1 MNIQGTSKVIA
12 ITKDQA
18 QKMKSAYINQIDAM
32 SLPTEPIAP
41 VTVAPTVE
49 PLTMEAP
56 AMSGVTNADII
67 GQTPSDPVA
76 PTVEPLTVE
85 APAMSGVTNADV
97 IGQTP
102 NAPVAPETQPLTTPE
117 APTVSQDTTQSL
129 AGYPDTSA
137 MSVDE
142 LKDEMAKI
150 EQEMATKNIKIMDF
164 LDEINADFLYH
175 QQLVAELDKKMG
187 LTKAPVET
195 PPIVQNVAPAATA
208 TPVVQETSQEISP
221 FSPGTTGNM
230 FDVPTSGMSL

>member
-18 QKMKSAYINQIDAM
+18 QKMKSAYTNQIDAM

-49 PLTMEAP
+49 PLTMEDP

-67 GQTPSDPVA
+67 GQTPS
-76 PTVEPLTVE
+76 
-85 APAMSGVTNADV
+85 
-97 IGQTP
+97 
-102 NAPVAPETQPLTTPE
+102 APVAPEIQPLTTPE
-117 APTVSQDTTQSL
+117 APIVSQDTTQSL

-187 LTKAPVET
+187 LTKAPNET
-195 PPIVQNVAPAATA
+195 APIVQNVAPAATA

>member
-18 QKMKSAYINQIDAM
+18 QKMKSAYTNQIDAM

-49 PLTMEAP
+49 PLTMENP

-67 GQTPSDPVA
+67 GQTPS
-76 PTVEPLTVE
+76 
-85 APAMSGVTNADV
+85 
-97 IGQTP
+97 
-102 NAPVAPETQPLTTPE
+102 APVAPETQPLNTPE
-117 APTVSQDTTQSL
+117 APIVSQDTTQSL

-187 LTKAPVET
+187 LTKAPNET
-195 PPIVQNVAPAATA
+195 APIVQNVAPAATA

>member
-18 QKMKSAYINQIDAM
+18 QKMKSAYTNQIDAM

-67 GQTPSDPVA
+67 GQTPS
-76 PTVEPLTVE
+76 
-85 APAMSGVTNADV
+85 
-97 IGQTP
+97 
-102 NAPVAPETQPLTTPE
+102 APVAPETQPLNTPE
-117 APTVSQDTTQSL
+117 APIVSQDTTQSL

-187 LTKAPVET
+187 LTKAPNET
-195 PPIVQNVAPAATA
+195 APIVQNVAPAATA

>member
-18 QKMKSAYINQIDAM
+18 QKMKSAYTNQINVM

-67 GQTPSDPVA
+67 GQTPS
-76 PTVEPLTVE
+76 
-85 APAMSGVTNADV
+85 
-97 IGQTP
+97 
-102 NAPVAPETQPLTTPE
+102 APVVPETQPLTTPA

-129 AGYPDTSA
+129 AGYPNTSA

-187 LTKAPVET
+187 LTKAPIET
-195 PPIVQNVAPAATA
+195 APTVQNVAPAAPV
-208 TPVVQETSQEISP
+208 TPVVQEATQEISP

>member
-18 QKMKSAYINQIDAM
+18 QKMKSAYTNQIDAM

-49 PLTMEAP
+49 PLTMEDP

-67 GQTPSDPVA
+67 GQTPS
-76 PTVEPLTVE
+76 
-85 APAMSGVTNADV
+85 
-97 IGQTP
+97 
-102 NAPVAPETQPLTTPE
+102 APVAPEIQPLTTPE

-187 LTKAPVET
+187 LTKAPIET
-195 PPIVQNVAPAATA
+195 APNVQNVAPAATA

>member
-18 QKMKSAYINQIDAM
+18 QKMKSAYTNQIDAM

-49 PLTMEAP
+49 PLTMEDP

-67 GQTPSDPVA
+67 GQTPS
-76 PTVEPLTVE
+76 
-85 APAMSGVTNADV
+85 
-97 IGQTP
+97 
-102 NAPVAPETQPLTTPE
+102 APVAPETQPLNTPE
-117 APTVSQDTTQSL
+117 APIVSQDTTQSL

-187 LTKAPVET
+187 LTKAPNET
-195 PPIVQNVAPAATA
+195 APIVQNVAPAATA

-230 FDVPTSGMSL
+230 FDVPTSGMIL

>member
-18 QKMKSAYINQIDAM
+18 QKMKSAYTNQINAM

-67 GQTPSDPVA
+67 GQTPS
-76 PTVEPLTVE
+76 
-85 APAMSGVTNADV
+85 
-97 IGQTP
+97 
-102 NAPVAPETQPLTTPE
+102 APVVPETKPLTTPA

-129 AGYPDTSA
+129 AGYPNTSA

-187 LTKAPVET
+187 LTKAPIET
-195 PPIVQNVAPAATA
+195 APTVQNVAPAAPV
-208 TPVVQETSQEISP
+208 TPVVQEATQEISP

>member
-18 QKMKSAYINQIDAM
+18 QKMKSAYTNQIDAM

-49 PLTMEAP
+49 PLTMEDP

-67 GQTPSDPVA
+67 GQTPS
-76 PTVEPLTVE
+76 
-85 APAMSGVTNADV
+85 
-97 IGQTP
+97 
-102 NAPVAPETQPLTTPE
+102 APVAPETQPLTTPE
-117 APTVSQDTTQSL
+117 APIVSQDTTQSL

-187 LTKAPVET
+187 LTKAPNET
-195 PPIVQNVAPAATA
+195 APIVQNVAPAATA

>member
-18 QKMKSAYINQIDAM
+18 QKMKSAYTNQIDAM

-49 PLTMEAP
+49 PLTMEDP

-67 GQTPSDPVA
+67 GQTPS
-76 PTVEPLTVE
+76 
-85 APAMSGVTNADV
+85 
-97 IGQTP
+97 
-102 NAPVAPETQPLTTPE
+102 APVAPETQPLNTPE
-117 APTVSQDTTQSL
+117 APIVSQDTTQSL

-142 LKDEMAKI
+142 LKDEMVKI
-150 EQEMATKNIKIMDF
+150 EHEMATKNIKIMDF

-187 LTKAPVET
+187 LTKAPNET
-195 PPIVQNVAPAATA
+195 APIVQNVAPAATA

>member
-18 QKMKSAYINQIDAM
+18 QKMKSAYTNQIDAM

-67 GQTPSDPVA
+67 GQTPS
-76 PTVEPLTVE
+76 
-85 APAMSGVTNADV
+85 
-97 IGQTP
+97 
-102 NAPVAPETQPLTTPE
+102 APVAPETQPLTTPE
-117 APTVSQDTTQSL
+117 APIVSQDTTQSL

-175 QQLVAELDKKMG
+175 KQLLAELDKKMG
-187 LTKAPVET
+187 LTKAPIET
-195 PPIVQNVAPAATA
+195 APNVQNVAPAATA

-230 FDVPTSGMSL
+230 FDVPTSGMIL

>member
-18 QKMKSAYINQIDAM
+18 QKMKSAYTNQINAM

-67 GQTPSDPVA
+67 GQTPS
-76 PTVEPLTVE
+76 
-85 APAMSGVTNADV
+85 
-97 IGQTP
+97 
-102 NAPVAPETQPLTTPE
+102 APVVPETQPLTTPA

-187 LTKAPVET
+187 LTKAPIET
-195 PPIVQNVAPAATA
+195 APTVQNVAPAAPV
-208 TPVVQETSQEISP
+208 TPVVQEATQEISP

>member
-18 QKMKSAYINQIDAM
+18 QKMKSAYTNQINAM

-67 GQTPSDPVA
+67 GQTPS
-76 PTVEPLTVE
+76 
-85 APAMSGVTNADV
+85 
-97 IGQTP
+97 
-102 NAPVAPETQPLTTPE
+102 APVVPETQPLTTPA

-129 AGYPDTSA
+129 AGYPNTSA

-187 LTKAPVET
+187 LTKAPIET
-195 PPIVQNVAPAATA
+195 APTVQNVAPAAPV
-208 TPVVQETSQEISP
+208 TPVVQEATQEISP

>member
-18 QKMKSAYINQIDAM
+18 QKMKSAYTNQIDAM

-49 PLTMEAP
+49 PLTMEDP

-67 GQTPSDPVA
+67 GQTPS
-76 PTVEPLTVE
+76 
-85 APAMSGVTNADV
+85 
-97 IGQTP
+97 
-102 NAPVAPETQPLTTPE
+102 APVAPETQPLNTPE
-117 APTVSQDTTQSL
+117 APIVSQDTTQSL

-187 LTKAPVET
+187 LTKAPNET
-195 PPIVQNVAPAATA
+195 APIVQNVAPAATA

-230 FDVPTSGMSL
+230 FDVPTSGKSL

>member
-18 QKMKSAYINQIDAM
+18 QKMKSAYTNQINAM

-41 VTVAPTVE
+41 VTATPTVE

-56 AMSGVTNADII
+56 AMGGVTNADII
-67 GQTPSDPVA
+67 GQTPS
-76 PTVEPLTVE
+76 
-85 APAMSGVTNADV
+85 APA
-97 IGQTP
+97 
-102 NAPVAPETQPLTTPE
+102 APETQPLTTPE

-129 AGYPDTSA
+129 AGYPNISA

-187 LTKAPVET
+187 LTKAPIET
-195 PPIVQNVAPAATA
+195 APTVQNVAPAAPV
-208 TPVVQETSQEISP
+208 TPVVQEVTQEISP

>member
-18 QKMKSAYINQIDAM
+18 QKMKSAYTNQIDAM

-49 PLTMEAP
+49 PLTMKDP

-67 GQTPSDPVA
+67 GQTPS
-76 PTVEPLTVE
+76 
-85 APAMSGVTNADV
+85 
-97 IGQTP
+97 
-102 NAPVAPETQPLTTPE
+102 APVAPETQPLTTPE
-117 APTVSQDTTQSL
+117 APIVSQDTTQSL

-187 LTKAPVET
+187 LTKAPNET
-195 PPIVQNVAPAATA
+195 APIVQNVAPAATA

>member
-18 QKMKSAYINQIDAM
+18 QKMKSAYTNQIDAM

-49 PLTMEAP
+49 PLTMEDP

-67 GQTPSDPVA
+67 GQTPS
-76 PTVEPLTVE
+76 
-85 APAMSGVTNADV
+85 
-97 IGQTP
+97 
-102 NAPVAPETQPLTTPE
+102 APVAPETQPLTTPE

-150 EQEMATKNIKIMDF
+150 EHEMATKNIKIMVSF
-164 LDEINADFLYH
+164 RH
-175 QQLVAELDKKMG
+175 
-187 LTKAPVET
+187 T
-195 PPIVQNVAPAATA
+195 
-208 TPVVQETSQEISP
+208 
-221 FSPGTTGNM
+221 
-230 FDVPTSGMSL
+230 

>member
-18 QKMKSAYINQIDAM
+18 QKMKSAYTNQIDAM

-49 PLTMEAP
+49 PLTMEDP

-67 GQTPSDPVA
+67 GQTPS
-76 PTVEPLTVE
+76 
-85 APAMSGVTNADV
+85 
-97 IGQTP
+97 
-102 NAPVAPETQPLTTPE
+102 APVAPETQPLTTPE
-117 APTVSQDTTQSL
+117 APIVSQDTTQSL

-150 EQEMATKNIKIMDF
+150 EQEMATKNIRIMDF

-187 LTKAPVET
+187 LTKAPNET
-195 PPIVQNVAPAATA
+195 APIVQNVAPAATA

>member
-18 QKMKSAYINQIDAM
+18 QKMKSAYTNQINAM

-41 VTVAPTVE
+41 VTATPTVE

-56 AMSGVTNADII
+56 AMGGVTNADII
-67 GQTPSDPVA
+67 GQTPS
-76 PTVEPLTVE
+76 
-85 APAMSGVTNADV
+85 
-97 IGQTP
+97 
-102 NAPVAPETQPLTTPE
+102 APVAPETQPLTTP
-117 APTVSQDTTQSL
+117 ATPTVSQDTTQSL
-129 AGYPDTSA
+129 AGYPNTSA
-137 MSVDE
+137 MSADE

-187 LTKAPVET
+187 LTKAPIET
-195 PPIVQNVAPAATA
+195 APTVQNVASAAPV
-208 TPVVQETSQEISP
+208 TPVVQEATQEISP

>member
-18 QKMKSAYINQIDAM
+18 QKMKSAYTKQINAM

-41 VTVAPTVE
+41 VTAAPTVE
-49 PLTMEAP
+49 PLTMDAP
-56 AMSGVTNADII
+56 TMGSVTNADII
-67 GQTPSDPVA
+67 GQTPS
-76 PTVEPLTVE
+76 
-85 APAMSGVTNADV
+85 
-97 IGQTP
+97 
-102 NAPVAPETQPLTTPE
+102 APVVPETQPLTTPE

-187 LTKAPVET
+187 LTKAPTET
-195 PPIVQNVAPAATA
+195 APIVQNVAPTATA
-208 TPVVQETSQEISP
+208 TPVVQEKPQEISP

>member
-18 QKMKSAYINQIDAM
+18 QKMKSAYTNQIDAM

-49 PLTMEAP
+49 PLTMEDP

-67 GQTPSDPVA
+67 GQTPSA
-76 PTVEPLTVE
+76 
-85 APAMSGVTNADV
+85 
-97 IGQTP
+97 Q
-102 NAPVAPETQPLTTPE
+102 VAPETQPLTTPE
-117 APTVSQDTTQSL
+117 APIVSQDTTQSL

-187 LTKAPVET
+187 LTKAPNET
-195 PPIVQNVAPAATA
+195 APIVQNVAPAATA

>member
-18 QKMKSAYINQIDAM
+18 QKMKSAYTNQIDAM

-49 PLTMEAP
+49 PLTMEEP

-67 GQTPSDPVA
+67 GQTPS
-76 PTVEPLTVE
+76 
-85 APAMSGVTNADV
+85 
-97 IGQTP
+97 
-102 NAPVAPETQPLTTPE
+102 APVAPETQPLNTPE
-117 APTVSQDTTQSL
+117 APIVSQDTTQSL

-187 LTKAPVET
+187 LTKAPNET
-195 PPIVQNVAPAATA
+195 APIVQNVAPAATA

>member
-18 QKMKSAYINQIDAM
+18 QKMKSAYTNQIDAM

-49 PLTMEAP
+49 PLTMEDP

-67 GQTPSDPVA
+67 GQTPSV
-76 PTVEPLTVE
+76 
-85 APAMSGVTNADV
+85 
-97 IGQTP
+97 
-102 NAPVAPETQPLTTPE
+102 PVAPETQPLTTPE
-117 APTVSQDTTQSL
+117 APIVSQDTTQSL

-150 EQEMATKNIKIMDF
+150 EHEMATKNIKIMDF

-187 LTKAPVET
+187 LTKAPIKT
-195 PPIVQNVAPAATA
+195 APNVQNIAPAATA

>member
-18 QKMKSAYINQIDAM
+18 QKMKSAYTNQIDAM

-49 PLTMEAP
+49 PLTMEDP

-67 GQTPSDPVA
+67 GQTPS
-76 PTVEPLTVE
+76 
-85 APAMSGVTNADV
+85 
-97 IGQTP
+97 
-102 NAPVAPETQPLTTPE
+102 APVAPEIQPLTTPE
-117 APTVSQDTTQSL
+117 APIVSQDTTQSL

-187 LTKAPVET
+187 LTKAPNET
-195 PPIVQNVAPAATA
+195 APNVQNVAPAATA

>member
-18 QKMKSAYINQIDAM
+18 QKMKSAYTNQINAM

-41 VTVAPTVE
+41 VTATPTVE

-56 AMSGVTNADII
+56 AMGGVTNADII
-67 GQTPSDPVA
+67 GQTPS
-76 PTVEPLTVE
+76 
-85 APAMSGVTNADV
+85 
-97 IGQTP
+97 
-102 NAPVAPETQPLTTPE
+102 APVVPETQPLTTPE

-187 LTKAPVET
+187 LTKAPIET
-195 PPIVQNVAPAATA
+195 APTVQNVAPAAPV
-208 TPVVQETSQEISP
+208 TPVVQEVTQEISP

>member
-18 QKMKSAYINQIDAM
+18 QKMKSAYTNQIDAM

-49 PLTMEAP
+49 PLTMEDP

-67 GQTPSDPVA
+67 GQTPS
-76 PTVEPLTVE
+76 
-85 APAMSGVTNADV
+85 
-97 IGQTP
+97 
-102 NAPVAPETQPLTTPE
+102 APVAPETQPLTTPE
-117 APTVSQDTTQSL
+117 APIVSQDTTQSL

-150 EQEMATKNIKIMDF
+150 EHEMATKNIKIMDF

-187 LTKAPVET
+187 LTKAPNET
-195 PPIVQNVAPAATA
+195 ATIVQNVAPAATA

>member
-18 QKMKSAYINQIDAM
+18 QKMKSAYTNQINAM

-67 GQTPSDPVA
+67 GQTPS
-76 PTVEPLTVE
+76 
-85 APAMSGVTNADV
+85 
-97 IGQTP
+97 
-102 NAPVAPETQPLTTPE
+102 APVVPETQPLTTPA

-129 AGYPDTSA
+129 AGYPNTSA

-187 LTKAPVET
+187 LTKAPIET
-195 PPIVQNVAPAATA
+195 APTVQNVASAAPV
-208 TPVVQETSQEISP
+208 TPVVQEATQEISP

>member
-18 QKMKSAYINQIDAM
+18 QKMKSAYTNQIDAM

-49 PLTMEAP
+49 PLTMEDP

-67 GQTPSDPVA
+67 GQTPS
-76 PTVEPLTVE
+76 
-85 APAMSGVTNADV
+85 
-97 IGQTP
+97 
-102 NAPVAPETQPLTTPE
+102 APVAPETQPLNTPE
-117 APTVSQDTTQSL
+117 APIVSQDTTQSL

-187 LTKAPVET
+187 LTKAPNET
-195 PPIVQNVAPAATA
+195 APIVQNVAPAATA

>member
-18 QKMKSAYINQIDAM
+18 QKMKSAYTNQIDAM

-49 PLTMEAP
+49 PLTMEDP

-67 GQTPSDPVA
+67 GQTPS
-76 PTVEPLTVE
+76 
-85 APAMSGVTNADV
+85 
-97 IGQTP
+97 
-102 NAPVAPETQPLTTPE
+102 APVAPEIQPLTTPE

-187 LTKAPVET
+187 LTKAPNET
-195 PPIVQNVAPAATA
+195 APIVQNVAPAATA

>member
-18 QKMKSAYINQIDAM
+18 QKMKSAYTNQIDAM

-49 PLTMEAP
+49 PLTMEDP

-67 GQTPSDPVA
+67 GQTPS
-76 PTVEPLTVE
+76 
-85 APAMSGVTNADV
+85 
-97 IGQTP
+97 
-102 NAPVAPETQPLTTPE
+102 APVAPETQPLTTPE
-117 APTVSQDTTQSL
+117 APIVSQDTTQSL

-187 LTKAPVET
+187 LTKAPIET
-195 PPIVQNVAPAATA
+195 APNVQNVAPAATA

>member
-18 QKMKSAYINQIDAM
+18 QKMKSAYTNQIDAM

-49 PLTMEAP
+49 PLTMEDP

-67 GQTPSDPVA
+67 GQTPSV
-76 PTVEPLTVE
+76 
-85 APAMSGVTNADV
+85 
-97 IGQTP
+97 
-102 NAPVAPETQPLTTPE
+102 PVAPETQPLTTPE
-117 APTVSQDTTQSL
+117 APIVSQDTTQSL

-150 EQEMATKNIKIMDF
+150 EHEMATKNIKIMDF

-187 LTKAPVET
+187 LTKAPNET
-195 PPIVQNVAPAATA
+195 APIVQNVAPAATA

>member
-18 QKMKSAYINQIDAM
+18 QKMKSAYTNQIDAM

-49 PLTMEAP
+49 PLTMEDP

-67 GQTPSDPVA
+67 GQTPS
-76 PTVEPLTVE
+76 
-85 APAMSGVTNADV
+85 
-97 IGQTP
+97 
-102 NAPVAPETQPLTTPE
+102 APVAPETQPLTTPE
-117 APTVSQDTTQSL
+117 APIVSQDTTQSL

-187 LTKAPVET
+187 LTKAPNET
-195 PPIVQNVAPAATA
+195 APIVQNVAPAATP

>member
-18 QKMKSAYINQIDAM
+18 QKMKSAYTNQIDAM

-49 PLTMEAP
+49 PLTMEDP

-67 GQTPSDPVA
+67 GQTPS
-76 PTVEPLTVE
+76 
-85 APAMSGVTNADV
+85 
-97 IGQTP
+97 
-102 NAPVAPETQPLTTPE
+102 APVAPETQPLNTPE
-117 APTVSQDTTQSL
+117 APIVSQDTTQSL

-175 QQLVAELDKKMG
+175 QQLLAELDKKMG
-187 LTKAPVET
+187 LTKAPIET
-195 PPIVQNVAPAATA
+195 APNVQNVAPAATA

>member
-18 QKMKSAYINQIDAM
+18 QKMKSAYTNQINAM

-41 VTVAPTVE
+41 VTATPTVE

-56 AMSGVTNADII
+56 AMGGVTNADII
-67 GQTPSDPVA
+67 GQTPS
-76 PTVEPLTVE
+76 
-85 APAMSGVTNADV
+85 
-97 IGQTP
+97 
-102 NAPVAPETQPLTTPE
+102 APVVPETQPLTTPA

-187 LTKAPVET
+187 LTKAPIET
-195 PPIVQNVAPAATA
+195 APTVQNVAPAAPV
-208 TPVVQETSQEISP
+208 TPVVQEATQEISP

>member
-18 QKMKSAYINQIDAM
+18 QKMKSAYTNQIDAM

-49 PLTMEAP
+49 PLTMEDP

-67 GQTPSDPVA
+67 GQTPS
-76 PTVEPLTVE
+76 
-85 APAMSGVTNADV
+85 
-97 IGQTP
+97 
-102 NAPVAPETQPLTTPE
+102 APVAPETQPLTTPE
-117 APTVSQDTTQSL
+117 APIVSQDTPQSL

-150 EQEMATKNIKIMDF
+150 EHEMATKNIKIMDF

-187 LTKAPVET
+187 LTKAPIET
-195 PPIVQNVAPAATA
+195 APNVQNVAPAATA

>member
-18 QKMKSAYINQIDAM
+18 QKMKSAYTNQIDAM

-49 PLTMEAP
+49 PLTMEDP

-67 GQTPSDPVA
+67 GQTPS
-76 PTVEPLTVE
+76 
-85 APAMSGVTNADV
+85 
-97 IGQTP
+97 
-102 NAPVAPETQPLTTPE
+102 APVAPETQPLTTPE
-117 APTVSQDTTQSL
+117 APIVSQDTTQSL

-187 LTKAPVET
+187 LTKAPIET
-195 PPIVQNVAPAATA
+195 APNVQNVAPAATA

-230 FDVPTSGMSL
+230 YMTKQEES

>member
-18 QKMKSAYINQIDAM
+18 QKMKSAYTNQIDAM

-49 PLTMEAP
+49 PLTMEDP

-67 GQTPSDPVA
+67 GQTPS
-76 PTVEPLTVE
+76 
-85 APAMSGVTNADV
+85 
-97 IGQTP
+97 
-102 NAPVAPETQPLTTPE
+102 APVAPETQPLNTPE
-117 APTVSQDTTQSL
+117 APIVSQDTTQSL

-187 LTKAPVET
+187 LTKAPNET
-195 PPIVQNVAPAATA
+195 APIVQNVAPAATA
-208 TPVVQETSQEISP
+208 TQVVQETSQEISP

>member
-18 QKMKSAYINQIDAM
+18 QKMKSAYTNQIDAM

-49 PLTMEAP
+49 PLTMEDP

-67 GQTPSDPVA
+67 GQTPS
-76 PTVEPLTVE
+76 
-85 APAMSGVTNADV
+85 
-97 IGQTP
+97 
-102 NAPVAPETQPLTTPE
+102 APVAPETQPLTTPE
-117 APTVSQDTTQSL
+117 APIVSQDTTQSL
-129 AGYPDTSA
+129 AGYSDTSA

-187 LTKAPVET
+187 LTKAPNET
-195 PPIVQNVAPAATA
+195 APIVQNVAPAATA

>member
-18 QKMKSAYINQIDAM
+18 QKMKSAYTNQIDAM

-49 PLTMEAP
+49 PLTMEDP

-67 GQTPSDPVA
+67 GQTPS
-76 PTVEPLTVE
+76 
-85 APAMSGVTNADV
+85 
-97 IGQTP
+97 
-102 NAPVAPETQPLTTPE
+102 APVAPETQPLTTPE
-117 APTVSQDTTQSL
+117 APIVSQDTTQSL

-175 QQLVAELDKKMG
+175 QQLLAELDKKMG
-187 LTKAPVET
+187 LTKAPIET
-195 PPIVQNVAPAATA
+195 APNVQNVAPAATA

>member
-18 QKMKSAYINQIDAM
+18 QKMKSAYTNQIDAM
-32 SLPTEPIAP
+32 SLPNEPIAP
-41 VTVAPTVE
+41 VTAAPTVE
-49 PLTMEAP
+49 PLTMDAP
-56 AMSGVTNADII
+56 TMGSVTNADII
-67 GQTPSDPVA
+67 GQTPSTPVA
-76 PTVEPLTVE
+76 P
-85 APAMSGVTNADV
+85 A
-97 IGQTP
+97 
-102 NAPVAPETQPLTTPE
+102 TQPLATP
-117 APTVSQDTTQSL
+117 APTVNQDTTQSL

-164 LDEINADFLYH
+164 LDEINADLLYRK
-175 QQLVAELDKKMG
+175 QLSEELDKKMG
-187 LTKAPVET
+187 LTKAPAET
-195 PPIVQNVAPAATA
+195 APIVQNVAPAAPV
-208 TPVVQETSQEISP
+208 TPVVQETPQEISP